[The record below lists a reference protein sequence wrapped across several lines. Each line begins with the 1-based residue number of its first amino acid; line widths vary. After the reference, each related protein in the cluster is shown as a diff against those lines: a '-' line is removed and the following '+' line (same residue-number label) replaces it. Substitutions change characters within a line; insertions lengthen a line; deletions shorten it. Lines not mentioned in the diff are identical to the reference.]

1 MLWIGNEF
9 LHMDRRSS
17 TDFTPGWTWLEHYT
31 YGMFSEYES
40 YFLCRERRCVMRK
53 QVGVLVAALLYYSG
67 LVQFARWRM
76 RVAGKHLVILN
87 YHQASGGDLERH
99 MLYLKR
105 HYRMLHLEDALNELY
120 ASPDTPNSSTDRR
133 TPLVLTFDDG
143 YHDNYTHAFALA
155 CKLQVPI
162 TIFLIPGYIESGDY
176 FWWEEGKR
184 LVCRAG
190 VEMVMM
196 GGKRYHLQVPEERA
210 QLSQII
216 DICLRYA
223 SSVSERNATLAL
235 FRHQLAVPETMAP
248 EERSRRPLT
257 WAEVQEMQASGWVSF
272 GAHTLHHPILAYLSN
287 YSELQHEV
295 SECRRMLEAHLQCSV
310 RMFAYPVGRQQHI
323 GAEAVKAVREA
334 GYNWAVTTMHGV
346 NTPASDP
353 HNLGRVLGDVSRHWL
368 VMAAETS
375 GIWHVFAPLWKTI
388 IGVGES
394 A

>member
-1 MLWIGNEF
+1 
-9 LHMDRRSS
+9 
-17 TDFTPGWTWLEHYT
+17 
-31 YGMFSEYES
+31 
-40 YFLCRERRCVMRK
+40 MRK

-120 ASPDTPNSSTDRR
+120 ASPDIPTISVDRR

-184 LVCRAG
+184 LVNRAG
-190 VEMVMM
+190 VDAVMM
-196 GGKRYHLQVPEERA
+196 GERRYHLQVPEERT
-210 QLSQII
+210 QFSQII

-235 FRHQLAVPETMAP
+235 FRNLLAVPETMAP
-248 EERSRRPLT
+248 EERSRQPLT

-287 YSELQHEV
+287 HSELQHEV
-295 SECRRMLEAHLQCSV
+295 AECRRMLEARLQCSV
-310 RMFAYPVGRQQHI
+310 RTFAYPVGRQQHI
-323 GAEAVKAVREA
+323 GVEAVKAVREA

-368 VMAAETS
+368 VMAAETA
-375 GIWHVFAPLWKTI
+375 GIWHVFAPFWKAI